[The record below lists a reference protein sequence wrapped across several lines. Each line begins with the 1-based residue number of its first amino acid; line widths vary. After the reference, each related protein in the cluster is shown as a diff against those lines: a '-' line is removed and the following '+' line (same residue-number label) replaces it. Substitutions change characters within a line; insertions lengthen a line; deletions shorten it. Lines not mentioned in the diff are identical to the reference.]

1 MRIDEKYLSLNKNTI
16 MKKYIIPKIKVAHVF
31 TDTILSGS
39 IGIADKELTR
49 EDDILTREE
58 QDTWGIEW

>member
-1 MRIDEKYLSLNKNTI
+1 

-39 IGIADKELTR
+39 IGIAADKELTR